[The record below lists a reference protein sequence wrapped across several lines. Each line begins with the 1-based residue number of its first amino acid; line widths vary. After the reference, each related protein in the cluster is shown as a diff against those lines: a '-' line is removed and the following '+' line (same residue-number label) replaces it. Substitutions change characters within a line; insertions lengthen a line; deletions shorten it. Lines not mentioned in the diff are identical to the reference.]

1 MCSLSRYVVIGGFT
15 GMAAATVS
23 GSDLVGWL
31 AAAVAVGVTA
41 LAIRRWPAMAGTC
54 ALPSASADE
63 VDAGTAEPVVERVV
77 ERDAEV
83 PTRA

>member
-15 GMAAATVS
+15 GMAAATLS
-23 GSDLVGWL
+23 GNDLVGWL

-41 LAIRRWPAMAGTC
+41 LAMRRWPASSGSC
-54 ALPSASADE
+54 ALPAAPADA
-63 VDAGTAEPVVERVV
+63 VDAGGTEPVVERAG